1 MREDVMAEIMDCL
14 VNYFSENTGED
25 GVPRRYF
32 SYHIVAGPG
41 PTSNS
46 GVASIATLAVFNSNE
61 RCDYCAVFHA
71 VREGGPAAAIA
82 KAIRYLDA
90 YHENDRL
97 QKVQTTIRCSE
108 CR

>member
-1 MREDVMAEIMDCL
+1 MSAIMDCL
-14 VNYFSENTGED
+14 VNYFSVNTGED

-41 PTSNS
+41 PTLDS
-46 GVASIATLAVFNSNE
+46 GVASIVTLAVFQPGE
-61 RCDYCAVFHA
+61 RCNYCEMFHA
-71 VREGGPAAAIA
+71 VREGGPAAAIV

-90 YHENDRL
+90 YHEEDRL
-97 QKVQTTIRCSE
+97 QKVETALRCSE

>member
-1 MREDVMAEIMDCL
+1 MAEIMDCL

-41 PTSNS
+41 PTLDS

-71 VREGGPAAAIA
+71 VKVGGPAAAII

-97 QKVQTTIRCSE
+97 HKVQTAIRCSE
-108 CR
+108 CS